1 MTTAH
6 ARIFTRDGNRFLVP
20 GLWYADGDPACGQGS
35 AAVCLTESLL
45 IGTMAGLKPEGWLD
59 VELDEAGH
67 GEIPHVAFRLIG
79 RQFAHGAIDLLL
91 IGGPLFDAK
100 LAEQQAAEMPGD

>member
-59 VELDEAGH
+59 VKLDEAGNAPIVH
-67 GEIPHVAFRLIG
+67 LAYRVPG

-91 IGGPLFDAK
+91 IGGPLFDAE
-100 LAEQQAAEMPGD
+100 LARREAPGD